1 MKMKKNLVKTQEGTN
16 KNTCSDMIS
25 THFGERAGAKLAKK
39 RLPILLRFPIR
50 KELQFHYQIL
60 IYKYVQVVNI
70 RVGVNRVVGIETLVD
85 FLISDYVDLDLIWAK
100 LPTNVNFWPNIAKIS
115 LV

>member
-1 MKMKKNLVKTQEGTN
+1 MKMKKNFVKMQEGTN
-16 KNTCSDMIS
+16 KNTRSDMIS

-85 FLISDYVDLDLIWAK
+85 FLIMLIWAK
-100 LPTNVNFWPNIAKIS
+100 IS
-115 LV
+115 LQYDFFYLPNRKLKLQ